1 MIIEWFI
8 FSKGCGGLFT
18 ERSGT
23 IQSPSSEGRY
33 KNNENCIWTIQ
44 APIGHVIHLTWLSF
58 NLENNRNC
66 PHDYVKIYESFMSSN
81 QEIIGTY
88 VRNVYFREHKRILNK
103 NLTNHILVHRFI
115 RFCGTKHPPTI
126 ISQVND
132 MTLIFHSDSSIINEG
147 FIASYMFVDASKVCG
162 GHFVKPIGV
171 IKSPNYPNRY
181 PHGRECVWVIEA
193 ANKQRVII
201 NVEKF
206 SLERHATCGSDY
218 LEIRWVI

>member
-1 MIIEWFI
+1 
-8 FSKGCGGLFT
+8 
-18 ERSGT
+18 
-23 IQSPSSEGRY
+23 
-33 KNNENCIWTIQ
+33 
-44 APIGHVIHLTWLSF
+44 
-58 NLENNRNC
+58 
-66 PHDYVKIYESFMSSN
+66 
-81 QEIIGTY
+81 
-88 VRNVYFREHKRILNK
+88 
-103 NLTNHILVHRFI
+103 
-115 RFCGTKHPPTI
+115 
-126 ISQVND
+126 

-181 PHGRECVWVIEA
+181 PRGRECVWVIEA

-206 SLERHATCGSDY
+206 NLERHTTCGTDY

>member
-1 MIIEWFI
+1 M
-8 FSKGCGGLFT
+8 
-18 ERSGT
+18 
-23 IQSPSSEGRY
+23 
-33 KNNENCIWTIQ
+33 
-44 APIGHVIHLTWLSF
+44 
-58 NLENNRNC
+58 
-66 PHDYVKIYESFMSSN
+66 HD
-81 QEIIGTY
+81 
-88 VRNVYFREHKRILNK
+88 
-103 NLTNHILVHRFI
+103 ILVHRFI

-181 PHGRECVWVIEA
+181 PRGRECVWVIEA

-206 SLERHATCGSDY
+206 NLERHTTCGTDY
-218 LEIRWVI
+218 LEIR

>member
-1 MIIEWFI
+1 M
-8 FSKGCGGLFT
+8 FT

-103 NLTNHILVHRFI
+103 NLINHTRYSCPSIYQILWHETSTDHNITSERYDVNLSFRLVDHQRGIHRIVHVR
-115 RFCGTKHPPTI
+115 R
-126 ISQVND
+126 
-132 MTLIFHSDSSIINEG
+132 
-147 FIASYMFVDASKVCG
+147 
-162 GHFVKPIGV
+162 
-171 IKSPNYPNRY
+171 
-181 PHGRECVWVIEA
+181 RE
-193 ANKQRVII
+193 Q
-201 NVEKF
+201 
-206 SLERHATCGSDY
+206 SLRRSF
-218 LEIRWVI
+218 R